1 MTKVCVVLPIHGDAP
16 FLTETLLS
24 IKNQSFREFQCILVL
39 DRVTRKI
46 RELTTKYCADNPEF
60 VIIESKGTGIS
71 NALNTGLMIA
81 DSKYIARIDADDL
94 MDKDRLEKQ
103 VKFLEENP
111 NKILI
116 GTQIRFIN
124 ENGNY
129 LRESNYETKPE
140 KLSQLL
146 KIRNQIAHPSTMY
159 RSENVIKTGGYD
171 STFDGCEDYH
181 LWLRLNSGQ
190 SLTNLKKTLISYRQH
205 QMQVTNKNRRESFYL
220 ESLSRIDSE
229 YPLDSESKRSIK
241 ANSRNSEKLSAIRHK
256 ILWKT
261 FLSNPNGFRKLISRD
276 YLNRA
281 LSKNQKHNKF
291 FDWLFRAWHLAFALI
306 LSPNQAV
313 LFMKTILKEYSRRS
327 NG

>member
-1 MTKVCVVLPIHGDAP
+1 MNKVCVVLPIHGDAP
-16 FLTETLLS
+16 FLKETLSS
-24 IKNQSFREFQCILVL
+24 IKNQSFREFKCILVL
-39 DRVTRKI
+39 DRVTSAISK
-46 RELTTKYCADNPEF
+46 LTTNYCVDNPEF
-60 VIIESKGTGIS
+60 VIIESKGAGIS

-81 DSKYIARIDADDL
+81 DSEYIARIDADDL
-94 MDKDRLEKQ
+94 MDEDRLENQ

-111 NKILI
+111 SKILI

-124 ENGNY
+124 ENGDY

-159 RSENVIKTGGYD
+159 RRENVIKNGGYD

-181 LWLRLNSGQ
+181 LWLRLNCGE
-190 SLTNLKKTLISYRQH
+190 SLTNLKKTLTSYRQH
-205 QMQVTNKNRRESFYL
+205 QLQVTNKNRRESFYL

-229 YPLDSESKRSIK
+229 YTLDPILKISIK
-241 ANSRNSEKLSAIRHK
+241 DNSRNSEMLSAIRRKTLMK
-256 ILWKT
+256 I
-261 FLSNPNGFRKLISRD
+261 FLRNPNSFRRFTSRD

-281 LSKNQKHNKF
+281 LSKDLKSNKF
-291 FDWLFRAWHLAFALI
+291 YDSLSRILHLTVALI
-306 LSPNQAV
+306 LSPNQSM
-313 LFMKTILKEYSRRS
+313 LFMKTIFKEFSRRS